1 MNTHNPTDARAWF
14 LAAVER
20 VPRNAVGAV
29 RLSAA
34 CVIALPVRRAAIAI
48 FAHGVGLELLAAS
61 DQIAEQVEWK
71 QITPITTVLSLP
83 HRGGSRTGWLC
94 S

>member
-1 MNTHNPTDARAWF
+1 MNTHNPTDARARF

-20 VPRNAVGAV
+20 MPDNAVGAI
-29 RLSAA
+29 RLCAA

-48 FAHGVGLELLAAS
+48 FVHGVGLELLAAS
-61 DQIAEQVEWK
+61 DQIAEQQEW
-71 QITPITTVLSLP
+71 QQVTPITTVLSLP
-83 HRGGSRTGWLC
+83 HPGGSRTGWTR